1 MNKTL
6 LILKREYL
14 TRVRKKSFIIM
25 TFLGP
30 LLMAGI
36 MIVPVWLASL
46 SDVTERRIAVL
57 DETGWFA
64 GKFES
69 GDNLAFDYVYGDF
82 EEEKQKVMLEQFDAL
97 LYIPRPELNIP
108 VNAELFSKRQPA
120 MSMRSYVR
128 NVMKTEVENRKLLA
142 SGIDPEVI
150 KSSKTSINI
159 ITIRLGEDGAES
171 KSYTEVEVGLAI
183 FSGILIYFFIF
194 LFGSQV
200 MRGVIEEK
208 TSRIVEVI
216 ISSVKPFQLMMGKIT
231 GVALVGLTQFL
242 LWVLLTAMLYSGFVL
257 LFGPDKL
264 GSSAEMMSPATG
276 LLQDQQITE
285 SQLAGSNTGEIFEI
299 IGSINFEV
307 MIFSFLFYF
316 IGGYLLYASLFAAIG
331 SAVDN
336 EADTQQFMLPVSA
349 PLILGIV
356 ASNFVVNNP
365 DGPVAFWLSIIPF
378 TSPILMMVRIPFGV
392 PLWELALSMTLLVA
406 GFVFTTWL
414 AAKIYRTGIL
424 MYGKKPSFKEL
435 LKWMR
440 Y

>member
-1 MNKTL
+1 
-6 LILKREYL
+6 
-14 TRVRKKSFIIM
+14 
-25 TFLGP
+25 
-30 LLMAGI
+30 MAGI

-183 FSGILIYFFIF
+183 F
-194 LFGSQV
+194 
-200 MRGVIEEK
+200 R
-208 TSRIVEVI
+208 
-216 ISSVKPFQLMMGKIT
+216 
-231 GVALVGLTQFL
+231 
-242 LWVLLTAMLYSGFVL
+242 
-257 LFGPDKL
+257 
-264 GSSAEMMSPATG
+264 
-276 LLQDQQITE
+276 
-285 SQLAGSNTGEIFEI
+285 
-299 IGSINFEV
+299 
-307 MIFSFLFYF
+307 
-316 IGGYLLYASLFAAIG
+316 
-331 SAVDN
+331 
-336 EADTQQFMLPVSA
+336 
-349 PLILGIV
+349 
-356 ASNFVVNNP
+356 
-365 DGPVAFWLSIIPF
+365 AF
-378 TSPILMMVRIPFGV
+378 
-392 PLWELALSMTLLVA
+392 
-406 GFVFTTWL
+406 
-414 AAKIYRTGIL
+414 
-424 MYGKKPSFKEL
+424 
-435 LKWMR
+435 
-440 Y
+440 

>member
-1 MNKTL
+1 MSKTL
-6 LILKREYL
+6 LILQREYL

-30 LLMAGI
+30 LLLAGI
-36 MIVPVWLASL
+36 MVVPIWLASL
-46 SDVTERRIAVL
+46 SDIGQRRVAIL
-57 DETGWFA
+57 DETGWFT

-69 GDNLAFDYVYGDF
+69 GDNLVFDYVYGDF
-82 EEEKQKVMLEQFDAL
+82 EYEKTRVLNGDFDAL
-97 LYIPRPELNIP
+97 LYIPLPELNIP
-108 VNAELFSKRQPA
+108 VNAELFSQRQA
-120 MSMRSYVR
+120 TMNMRSYVR

-150 KSSKTSINI
+150 KSSKTAINI
-159 ITIRLGEDGAES
+159 ITIRLSEGGVES

-194 LFGSQV
+194 LFGAQV

-208 TSRIVEVI
+208 TNRIIEVI

-242 LWVLLTAMLYSGFVL
+242 LWVVLTAIIYTIFVFI
-257 LFGPDKL
+257 FGPEKL
-264 GSSAEMMSPATG
+264 GSSAEMLSPAG
-276 LLQDQQITE
+276 SIMQEQPQVITE
-285 SQLAGSNTGEIFEI
+285 TGSNTAEIFEI
-299 IGSINFEV
+299 INSINFEV

-316 IGGYLLYASLFAAIG
+316 LGGYLLYASLFAAIG

-349 PLILGIV
+349 PLILGII

-365 DGPVAFWLSIIPF
+365 DGPVAFWLSMVPL
-378 TSPILMMVRIPFGV
+378 TSPIIMMVRIPFGV
-392 PLWELALSMTLLVA
+392 PYWELGLSMALLAA
-406 GFVFTTWL
+406 GFIFSTWL

-424 MYGKKPSFKEL
+424 MYGKKINYREL
-435 LKWMR
+435 WKWLR